1 MKPTEIII
9 SIRFKMPLWDCI
21 KLRISGLNNVIDT
34 IDQVG
39 QVSKIKMK

>member
-21 KLRISGLNNVIDT
+21 KLRISGLDNVIDT
-34 IDQVG
+34 IDHVG
-39 QVSKIKMK
+39 NSGKIKKE